1 MYKKNI
7 NTTHFSLGITFA
19 LFILIMS
26 SLLIINII
34 SNDDVKESINFSEIA
49 TINPLVIGNERYESD
64 VTSHNIKL
72 VEEIKRVY
80 SIDILYGDG
89 TEYLARTIE
98 AKAIYD
104 EKNINR
110 LLLELIKCLEKYPS
124 NIFKEIELKDY
135 TVEICLVEEFNNDNL
150 ALATRDSNNNFKIY
164 LANVDKTEKIKKT
177 VHHETYHVLEYYMKL
192 EYDINELY
200 KDWNKY
206 NPEDFEYVN
215 DISLLNTKY
224 VYNLDKQRE
233 SYFVTPYSKM
243 SEKEDRAETF
253 ADTMLSETMPKYYI
267 DNKGAIKNKMRLI
280 ADVLKTCF
288 YSVEY
293 STSVYWTRFF

>member
-7 NTTHFSLGITFA
+7 NTKHFSLGITFA
-19 LFILIMS
+19 TFILIMS
-26 SLLIINII
+26 SLIVFNII
-34 SNDDVKESINFSEIA
+34 KQDNTKESINYSDIKS
-49 TINPLVIGNERYESD
+49 INPLVVSNKEHELDI
-64 VTSHNIKL
+64 TSHNVKL
-72 VEEIKRVY
+72 AEEIKRVY

-89 TEYLARTIE
+89 TEYLAQTVD
-98 AKAIYD
+98 ATAIYD
-104 EKNINR
+104 DKDINQ
-110 LLLELIKCLEKYPS
+110 LLLGLIDCLEKYPS

-135 TVEICLVEEFNNDNL
+135 TVEICLVNEFNNDNL
-150 ALATRDSNNNFKIY
+150 ALATRDSNNKFMVY
-164 LANVDKTEKIKKT
+164 LANVDKTDKIKKT

-206 NPEDFEYVN
+206 NPEEFEYVN

-224 VYNLDKQRE
+224 VYDLDEQRH
-233 SYFVTPYSKM
+233 SYFVTPYAKV

-253 ADTMLSETMPKYYI
+253 ADTMVRDTMPKYYI
-267 DNKGAIKNKMRLI
+267 DDLGAIKNKMRLI
-280 ADVLKTCF
+280 ANVLQTCF

-293 STSVYWTRFF
+293 STSVYWTRYF